1 MCGRSTALTAIT
13 KMLWQQPKRMAASCD
28 TAWNNGALSRGFMLL
43 VICCMIVPVMPC
55 VSAAESLTRGSMFTV
70 SIAGKPN
77 TAYYVW
83 FTRTFAM
90 SGEPGDQPPVIVG
103 YTERVEF
110 DPAGGPYV
118 IGSYRFRNGNG
129 RTILDDIAPSSV
141 TVSNT
146 RYYAKVTTDENGIG
160 IVQFTTSPA
169 TASRTF
175 SVRAEN
181 PASPDEEVPVRLG
194 LPEKQ
199 SVTVAPA
206 APKETAPTL
215 PSVTVPTLERPPA
228 TTLPE
233 LTALEGAPAVPMT
246 TQQSPPDLTVTIAA
260 AVAGL
265 FLVRRYL

>member
-1 MCGRSTALTAIT
+1 
-13 KMLWQQPKRMAASCD
+13 MLRQQSKRMVVSCD
-28 TAWNNGALSRGFMLL
+28 TAWNNGALSRVFKIL

-129 RTILDDIAPSSV
+129 RTILDDVAPSSA

-199 SVTVAPA
+199 TVTVAAAGPEESA
-206 APKETAPTL
+206 APIPA
-215 PSVTVPTLERPPA
+215 VTVPLPAGSPA

-233 LTALEGAPAVPMT
+233 PAAPKRTTAVPT
-246 TQQSPPDLTVTIAA
+246 TLQQSAVDLPVIVAA
-260 AVAGL
+260 AGAGL
-265 FLVRRYL
+265 ILLRRYI